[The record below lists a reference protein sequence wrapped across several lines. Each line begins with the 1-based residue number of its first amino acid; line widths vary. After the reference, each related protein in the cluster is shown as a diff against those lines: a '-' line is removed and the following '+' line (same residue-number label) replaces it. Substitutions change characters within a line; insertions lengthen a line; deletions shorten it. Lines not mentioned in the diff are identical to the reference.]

1 MLRRTLILISFAEY
15 SSKYM
20 LVSHVKM
27 EHEVEV
33 NCLCHIC
40 GRGFPSNHRLTVHIN
55 DHGGPHGG
63 NKKKKPKMK
72 MTAPVEFTDNYFQ

>member
-1 MLRRTLILISFAEY
+1 ML
-15 SSKYM
+15 M
-20 LVSHVKM
+20 SHVKM

-40 GRGFPSNHRLTVHIN
+40 GRGFPNNHRLSVHIG

-63 NKKKKPKMK
+63 NRKKKSMVK
-72 MTAPVEFTDNYFQ
+72 MTAPVAFNDNYFQTESK